1 MPSSEEEDDEEKA
14 LEDEIRVW
22 QKRKNEMV
30 ECARSFSEELAK
42 MAQSEEDCRDRLR
55 RLRAKKRGKEKQQQA
70 DQSLTV
76 VEVHASVQARS
87 EIVDSSNVTESELNH
102 VKCENVE
109 LKQSLDQAAKQSKTQ
124 LEKIAE
130 LECSITATQLELRE
144 TRQRLS
150 DVQERLTVAEQV
162 TAATQQ
168 RALQE
173 SGNSEQLQLELTP
186 QHQPTTHSG
195 LRVSFTSVWLYVSVT
210 LSRTQ
215 FCCYS
220 KVK

>member
-1 MPSSEEEDDEEKA
+1 MATVTQSSEDEDDNEKA
-14 LEDEIRVW
+14 LEDTICKVQKAKKEIVDCTIPFSEILAKLSHRE
-22 QKRKNEMV
+22 RKYCTV
-30 ECARSFSEELAK
+30 PFSEELAK
-42 MAQSEEDCRDRLR
+42 LAQCEQL
-55 RLRAKKRGKEKQQQA
+55 EKQRREKEQQIVKSLPA
-70 DQSLTV
+70 VQSAAPV
-76 VEVHASVQARS
+76 AARS
-87 EIVDSSNVTESELNH
+87 EILDTDFELNR

-109 LKQSLDQAAKQSKTQ
+109 LKQSLEEAAKQSKTQ

-130 LECSITATQLELRE
+130 LECSVTVTQLELNE

-195 LRVSFTSVWLYVSVT
+195 LRVSFTSV
-210 LSRTQ
+210 
-215 FCCYS
+215 
-220 KVK
+220 